1 MIGYLLSF
9 IILGSV
15 VYSVFAGTPA
25 EISNAVISSG
35 ADAVSL
41 VLTLAGSMAVWGG
54 IMKIAERSGI
64 TDGLTKILRP
74 FLKLIFRGL
83 KKDSEALRAIA
94 MNVSANLM
102 GLGNA
107 ATPLG
112 IEAMRA
118 LEREENPGEVASL
131 NMIKLAVMNACSA
144 EIIPATVAALRAEAG
159 SSAPLE
165 ILPCVLLVSFASLAV
180 ALTVAEVLN
189 IGRKN
194 EL

>member
-9 IILGSV
+9 MILWSV
-15 VYSVFAGTPA
+15 AYSVWAGTSA
-25 EISNAVISSG
+25 EVSNSVITSG
-35 ADAVSL
+35 AEAVEL

-54 IMKIAERSGI
+54 IMKIAERSGL
-64 TDGLTKILRP
+64 TQALTKLMQP
-74 FLKLIFRGL
+74 VLKLIFRGL

-94 MNVSANLM
+94 MNLSADLM

-118 LEREENPGEVASL
+118 LEREESPGERATP
-131 NMIKLAVMNACSA
+131 NMIKLAVMNSCSA

-159 SSAPLE
+159 SASPME

-180 ALTVAEVLN
+180 ALLVAEVLN
-189 IGRKN
+189 IGAKR
-194 EL
+194 

>member
-83 KKDSEALRAIA
+83 KKDSEAL
-94 MNVSANLM
+94 
-102 GLGNA
+102 
-107 ATPLG
+107 ATPRLLS
-112 IEAMRA
+112 ESKLCA
-118 LEREENPGEVASL
+118 LSNARKIPV
-131 NMIKLAVMNACSA
+131 KL
-144 EIIPATVAALRAEAG
+144 L
-159 SSAPLE
+159 PL
-165 ILPCVLLVSFASLAV
+165 I
-180 ALTVAEVLN
+180 
-189 IGRKN
+189 
-194 EL
+194 

>member
-15 VYSVFAGTPA
+15 VYSVFAGTPV

-118 LEREENPGEVASL
+118 LEREENPGEVATL

>member
-118 LEREENPGEVASL
+118 LEREENPGEVATL